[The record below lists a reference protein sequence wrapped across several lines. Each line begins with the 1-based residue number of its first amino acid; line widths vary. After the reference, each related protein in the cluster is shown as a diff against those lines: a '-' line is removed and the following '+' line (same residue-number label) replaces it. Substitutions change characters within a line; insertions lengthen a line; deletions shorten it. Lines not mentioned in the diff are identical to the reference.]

1 MAVEITSKIVGY
13 RIKQQEQL
21 MAAPELPE
29 ENPLTVRIP
38 SRPEGTLEAVS
49 EKISYVG
56 AEGRKKVYLLVSF
69 MPVEGV
75 VGGQRVVIERPVEFF
90 FPSGQLSSEHQWIT
104 ATMRS
109 LSLAARGG
117 YVTQAVADLRKVA
130 WDKGLVR
137 CGMNRW
143 NKPMFHD
150 SEVAAIAWSIQQI
163 LYRRGFL
170 DQEGNQVPVATL
182 VERYAHRMQH
192 GHAWQP
198 EELSESDAEE
208 PGAVAPIEQA
218 SAATKMTETEDSHPA
233 AVGLCPEC
241 RGELIMMD
249 GCPTCYAGCG
259 WSKCG

>member
-1 MAVEITSKIVGY
+1 MTVEITSKIVGY
-13 RIKQQEQL
+13 RIKQQEP
-21 MAAPELPE
+21 AAPTPTLPE
-29 ENPLTVRIP
+29 EDPLTVRIP

-75 VGGQRVVIERPVEFF
+75 VGGKRVVIERPVEFF

-170 DQEGNQVPVATL
+170 DQDGNQVPVETL

-198 EELSESDAEE
+198 PADDTPEEVGS
-208 PGAVAPIEQA
+208 GAVEPIGQAASTNDQA
-218 SAATKMTETEDSHPA
+218 SGPTV
-233 AVGLCPEC
+233 VGHCPEC

>member
-1 MAVEITSKIVGY
+1 MAVEIKSKIVSY
-13 RIKQQEQL
+13 SVKKAVEPPPL
-21 MAAPELPE
+21 AD

-75 VGGQRVVIERPVEFF
+75 LNGKRVIVERPVEFF

-143 NKPMFHD
+143 GKPMFHD

-170 DQEGNQVPVATL
+170 DQDGNQVPAEEL
-182 VERYAHRMQH
+182 VSRYAHRLAH
-192 GHAWQP
+192 GHPWQP
-198 EELSESDAEE
+198 PAHEEEGAPS
-208 PGAVAPIEQA
+208 GAV
-218 SAATKMTETEDSHPA
+218 SAIGGEDSRKDKEKEKGDGPTV
-233 AVGLCPEC
+233 VGHCPEC

>member
-13 RIKQQEQL
+13 RIKQQEQ
-21 MAAPELPE
+21 AVPVPELQDE
-29 ENPLTVRIP
+29 DPLTVRIP

-75 VGGQRVVIERPVEFF
+75 IGSKRVVIERPVEFF

-143 NKPMFHD
+143 THKWYF
-150 SEVAAIAWSIQQI
+150 
-163 LYRRGFL
+163 
-170 DQEGNQVPVATL
+170 T
-182 VERYAHRMQH
+182 
-192 GHAWQP
+192 
-198 EELSESDAEE
+198 
-208 PGAVAPIEQA
+208 
-218 SAATKMTETEDSHPA
+218 
-233 AVGLCPEC
+233 
-241 RGELIMMD
+241 
-249 GCPTCYAGCG
+249 
-259 WSKCG
+259 

>member
-1 MAVEITSKIVGY
+1 MTVEITSKIVGY
-13 RIKQQEQL
+13 RIKQQ
-21 MAAPELPE
+21 APEAPSPTLPE
-29 ENPLTVRIP
+29 EDPLTVRIP

-75 VGGQRVVIERPVEFF
+75 VGGKRVVIERPVEFF

-170 DQEGNQVPVATL
+170 DQDGNQVPVESL

-198 EELSESDAEE
+198 PADDMPAEAE
-208 PGAVAPIEQA
+208 NGAVEPIGQD
-218 SAATKMTETEDSHPA
+218 AATSNAPSNGPA
-233 AVGLCPEC
+233 VVGHCPEC

>member
-1 MAVEITSKIVGY
+1 MSVEITSKIVSS
-13 RIKQQEQL
+13 RVRQAQDVPPPADED
-21 MAAPELPE
+21 
-29 ENPLTVRIP
+29 PLTRRIP

-56 AEGRKKVYLLVSF
+56 AEGRRKVYLLVSF

-75 VGGQRVVIERPVEFF
+75 LNGERVVIERPVEFF
-90 FPSGQLSSEHQWIT
+90 LPSGQLSSEHQWIT

-130 WDKGLVR
+130 WDKGRVR

-143 NKPMFHD
+143 GKPMFHD

-170 DQEGNQVPVATL
+170 DQDGLQVPVEEL
-182 VERYAHRMQH
+182 VAR
-192 GHAWQP
+192 HARRLAGRPWHPPGP
-198 EELSESDAEE
+198 EEQADAERAAE
-208 PGAVAPIEQA
+208 AGQGGPAV
-218 SAATKMTETEDSHPA
+218 
-233 AVGLCPEC
+233 VGQCPEC
-241 RGELIMMD
+241 AGDLVMMD
-249 GCPTCYAGCG
+249 GCPTCYSGCG

>member
-1 MAVEITSKIVGY
+1 MAVEINSKIVSY
-13 RIKQQEQL
+13 SVKKAVEEPPL
-21 MAAPELPE
+21 AE

-69 MPVEGV
+69 MPVQGV
-75 VGGQRVVIERPVEFF
+75 LNGKQVVIERPVEFF

-143 NKPMFHD
+143 GKPMFHD

-170 DQEGNQVPVATL
+170 DQDGNQVPVEAL
-182 VERYAHRMQH
+182 VSRYAHRLTY
-192 GHAWQP
+192 GHPWKP
-198 EELSESDAEE
+198 PVHEEEE
-208 PGAVAPIEQA
+208 ASPDGAV
-218 SAATKMTETEDSHPA
+218 SAIGGGSREGGKKGEGPVV
-233 AVGLCPEC
+233 VGHCPEC

>member
-1 MAVEITSKIVGY
+1 MTVEITSKIVGY
-13 RIKQQEQL
+13 RIKQDEP
-21 MAAPELPE
+21 ATPEPSLQE

-75 VGGQRVVIERPVEFF
+75 VGGKRVVIERPVEFF

-137 CGMNRW
+137 CGWNRW
-143 NKPMFHD
+143 GKPMFHD

-170 DQEGNQVPVATL
+170 DQDGNQVPVESL
-182 VERYAHRMQH
+182 VERYQHRMQH

-198 EELSESDAEE
+198 PVEEEESV
-208 PGAVAPIEQA
+208 PSGAVEPIGGSSEA
-218 SAATKMTETEDSHPA
+218 ESTPKKPKGSGPAT
-233 AVGLCPEC
+233 VGHCPEC

>member
-1 MAVEITSKIVGY
+1 MTVEITSKIVGY
-13 RIKQQEQL
+13 RIKQQEP
-21 MAAPELPE
+21 AAPNPVLAE
-29 ENPLTVRIP
+29 EDPLTVRIP

-75 VGGQRVVIERPVEFF
+75 VGGKRVVIERPVEFF

-170 DQEGNQVPVATL
+170 DQDGNQVPVESL

-198 EELSESDAEE
+198 PVDDTPDEVGS
-208 PGAVAPIEQA
+208 GAVEPIGQAASTTDQA
-218 SAATKMTETEDSHPA
+218 SGPTV
-233 AVGLCPEC
+233 VGHCPEC

>member
-1 MAVEITSKIVGY
+1 MTVEITSKIVGY
-13 RIKQQEQL
+13 RIKQQDQ
-21 MAAPELPE
+21 AVPAPTLLE
-29 ENPLTVRIP
+29 EDPLTVRIP

-75 VGGQRVVIERPVEFF
+75 VGGKRVVIERPVEFF

-170 DQEGNQVPVATL
+170 DQDGNQVPVESL

-198 EELSESDAEE
+198 PVDDTPAEASS
-208 PGAVAPIEQA
+208 GAVASLDKDASPSA
-218 SAATKMTETEDSHPA
+218 SAKGSGSGPA
-233 AVGLCPEC
+233 VVGHCPEC